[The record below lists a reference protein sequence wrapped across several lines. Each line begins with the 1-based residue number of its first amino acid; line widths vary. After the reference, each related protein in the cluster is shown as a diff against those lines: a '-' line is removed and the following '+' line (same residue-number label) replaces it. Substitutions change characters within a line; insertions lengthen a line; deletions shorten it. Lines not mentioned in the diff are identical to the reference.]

1 MCRQEYKFWEQK
13 NALSAALCETRTKGR
28 LIHHIDHGTW
38 FNPWM
43 ASITWIFIWSQNLK
57 KKKALGTQ
65 SCGFGKSQLFLNIST
80 DRLSPVGA
88 ERNILACSSAVR
100 PLGIRASLPG
110 SSKEVVFYAELWRWK
125 AAELPNGFSCFT
137 WGEECHG
144 DRKWSLWVD
153 RHKVLCSPACSSGR
167 CLGTALDHS
176 FLNFFFN
183 VQWCL
188 EMEMGTY
195 EWEIHKYSHPSI
207 YLNDRRK

>member
-1 MCRQEYKFWEQK
+1 MHFLQHYVKQGPKAGSFTTLTTAHDLILEWHQLRGS
-13 NALSAALCETRTKGR
+13 LSDPK
-28 LIHHIDHGTW
+28 
-38 FNPWM
+38 
-43 ASITWIFIWSQNLK
+43 IW

-176 FLNFFFN
+176 LLNFFFN

-207 YLNDRRK
+207 YLNDIRK